1 MISKN
6 KFFIMAALTMLLLA
20 ACGPTAEDEAAEA
33 VQNARDAFEMN
44 RKKPTE
50 KTENVGFFKPAG
62 WKADVRQNDHT
73 IVLTKGKRT
82 VTAQYD
88 PNAKQDSEAF
98 YNLLTADTAS
108 EVLARETFS
117 DSGAFGFIVIRK
129 QSDELAEIVTG
140 AGPARVSAIVGR
152 HDIEPAAEQ
161 MMEIA
166 RSLEIQP

>member
-6 KFFIMAALTMLLLA
+6 KFFIVAGLSVLLLA
-20 ACGPTAEDEAAEA
+20 ACGQTAEDEAAAA
-33 VQNARDAFEMN
+33 VHNARDAFEMN
-44 RKKPTE
+44 RKQPTE
-50 KTENVGFFKPAG
+50 KTQDVGFYKPAG

-88 PNAKQDSEAF
+88 PNAKKDSKAY
-98 YNLLTADTAS
+98 YNLLRTDAAP
-108 EVLARETFS
+108 EILAQETFS
-117 DSGAFGFIVIRK
+117 DSGSFGFIIIRK
-129 QSDELAEIVTG
+129 QSDELAEIVAG
-140 AGPARVSAIVGR
+140 SGPAQVTAIVGR

>member
-6 KFFIMAALTMLLLA
+6 KFFIVAALSVLLLA
-20 ACGPTAEDEAAEA
+20 ACGQTAEDEAAEA

-44 RKKPTE
+44 RKQPTE
-50 KTENVGFFKPAG
+50 KTEDVGFYKPAG
-62 WKADVRQNDHT
+62 WKADVRQSDHT

-82 VTAQYD
+82 VTAHYD
-88 PNAKQDSEAF
+88 PNAKQDSKTF
-98 YNLLTADTAS
+98 YNLLKADSAPD
-108 EVLARETFS
+108 VLVRETFS
-117 DSGAFGFIVIRK
+117 DSGVFGFIVIRK

-140 AGPARVSAIVGR
+140 SGPAQVSAIVGK
-152 HDIEPAAEQ
+152 HDIEPAAQQ